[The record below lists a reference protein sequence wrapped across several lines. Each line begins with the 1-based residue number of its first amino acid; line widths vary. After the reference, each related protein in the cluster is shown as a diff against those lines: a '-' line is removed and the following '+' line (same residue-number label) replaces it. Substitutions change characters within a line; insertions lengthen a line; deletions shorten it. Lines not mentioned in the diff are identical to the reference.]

1 MTPAWR
7 TATTT
12 EVNAGR
18 IAGVFGLRGE
28 LKLDASRIGNDALV
42 VGLVVHARLAN
53 GSERAL
59 RIEALRLHQG
69 RPLVTFEGI
78 ADATA
83 AAALVGARLRVAR
96 DAVRMRSDEF
106 FDDDLVGC
114 MLVDPGGTALGEVRA
129 VEHHGVQDLLVVGPQ
144 RAMVPLV
151 RAFIRQVDLAGR
163 RILVSL
169 PPGLLDPSEAEDEN
183 AQ

>member
-1 MTPAWR
+1 VTPASS
-7 TATTT
+7 TTRT
-12 EVNAGR
+12 EVNAGKLV
-18 IAGVFGLRGE
+18 GVFGLRGE

-42 VGLVVHARLAN
+42 VGLAVHARLAD
-53 GSERAL
+53 GSEREL
-59 RIEALRLHQG
+59 RVGALRLHQG

-78 ADATA
+78 GDATA
-83 AAALVGARLRVAR
+83 AAALVGARLTVAR
-96 DAVRMRSDEF
+96 ETVRMRSDEF

-114 MLVDPGGTALGEVRA
+114 TLVDPDGTALGEVRA

-151 RAFIRQVDLAGR
+151 RAFIREVDLDAH
-163 RILVSL
+163 RIVVSL

-183 AQ
+183 A

>member
-1 MTPAWR
+1 MTPVWR

-12 EVNAGR
+12 DVNAGR

-42 VGLVVHARLAN
+42 VGLAMHARLAD
-53 GSERAL
+53 GSEREL
-59 RIEALRLHQG
+59 RVGALRLHQG
-69 RPLVTFEGI
+69 RPLISFEGI

-83 AAALVGARLRVAR
+83 AAALVGARLTVAR
-96 DAVRMRSDEF
+96 EAVRMRSDEF

-114 MLVDPGGTALGEVRA
+114 TLVDADGTPLGEVRA
-129 VEHHGVQDLLVVGPQ
+129 VEHHGVQDVLVVGPQ

-151 RAFIRQVDLAGR
+151 HAFIREIDLTAR
-163 RILVSL
+163 RIVVSL

-183 AQ
+183 A